1 VNINKKLKNSKKHFL
16 RKLSLDQIKSFY
28 IERGGHMEWPK
39 ILTRR
44 RQLLL
49 SLVGGGGGYG
59 SNHFIY
65 METLFGR
72 WGGRGGSMRKG
83 GIY

>member
-1 VNINKKLKNSKKHFL
+1 MAENSN
-16 RKLSLDQIKSFY
+16 Q
-28 IERGGHMEWPK
+28 EEA
-39 ILTRR
+39 TVT
-44 RQLLL
+44 QL
-49 SLVGGGGGYG
+49 GGGGEGYG